1 MHFILYVCT
10 FVIRTG
16 LLTKDKAKNSKFK
29 PCLFPY
35 IHDSLQF
42 GTSFFT
48 KSLNNPFKDHI
59 QGSRLNQTWARQSF
73 K

>member
-1 MHFILYVCT
+1 MFALLLYEQGYSQ
-10 FVIRTG
+10 R
-16 LLTKDKAKNSKFK
+16 KNSKFK

-42 GTSFFT
+42 GTSFFA
-48 KSLNNPFKDHI
+48 KSLNKPFKDHI
-59 QGSRLNQTWARQSF
+59 RGSRLNQTWARQSF